1 MNNIKS
7 YRQERG
13 FTVRG
18 LASKSRVAAGYL
30 SALENDEDDLIN
42 PTKYVMEKIS
52 QALEKTVPDVFFPD
66 IRDKTQL

>member
-7 YRQERG
+7 YRQEMG
-13 FTVRG
+13 LTVRG
-18 LASKSRVAAGYL
+18 LASRSRVAAGYL

-52 QALEKTVPDVFFPD
+52 RALEKTVPDVFFPD